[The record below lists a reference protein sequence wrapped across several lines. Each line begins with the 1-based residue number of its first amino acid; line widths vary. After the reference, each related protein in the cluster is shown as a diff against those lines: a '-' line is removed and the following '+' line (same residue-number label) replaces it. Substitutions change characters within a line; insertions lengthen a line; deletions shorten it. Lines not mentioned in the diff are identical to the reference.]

1 MNKEQLIINGRQYN
15 EIETRY
21 ILDRLENDS
30 RMTVYDTKNNYV
42 DTRVVI
48 TRVADD
54 GYVYARVLDGEG
66 RGIGDERQVEC
77 GYYISGCEY
86 AELVLI

>member
-1 MNKEQLIINGRQYN
+1 MSIKQKVINGNKYN
-15 EIETRY
+15 DIETNY
-21 ILDRLENDS
+21 IIDRLEDDS
-30 RMTVYDTKNNYV
+30 RMTVYDSKNNYM

-48 TRVADD
+48 TRVAND